1 MGSWS
6 SADHGGGRGKKQ
18 GAQLWKKALL
28 HSCLC
33 FVMGFFTGFAP
44 SSVSDWTSAAVT
56 AGGVGSSHFV
66 RALGGAAVNRSLLAQ
81 DALTDPAAASPR
93 PLVVVVTTTESA
105 PTAKGQR
112 AAALT
117 RMAHTLRL
125 VPPPLLWVVVEAAP
139 DVPATARMLRAT
151 GLMYRHLTYKVNFT
165 AADVAAGKE
174 RHHQRN
180 VALAHVERHR
190 LAGVVHFPDL
200 GDVFD
205 IRFFDQLRQIRYP
218 SFACHRIRNSHL
230 CFYFQSIRL
239 VKQTKNN

>member
-1 MGSWS
+1 VLIIYRHEVRSMGS

-18 GAQLWKKALL
+18 GPQLWKKALL

-56 AGGVGSSHFV
+56 AGGVGSSHLV
-66 RALGGAAVNRSLLAQ
+66 RAAVNRSLLAQ

-93 PLVVVVTTTESA
+93 PLLVVVTTTESA
-105 PTAKGQR
+105 PTAAGQR

-117 RMAHTLRL
+117 RMAHALRL

-151 GLMYRHLTYKVNFT
+151 GLMYRHLTYKGNFT

-174 RHHQRN
+174 RHRQGN
-180 VALAHVERHR
+180 VALAHVEHHR
-190 LAGVVHFPDL
+190 LAGVVHFAGF

-205 IRFFDQLRQIRYP
+205 LRFFDKLREIRHP
-218 SFACHRIRNSHL
+218 SFACHP
-230 CFYFQSIRL
+230 IRL
-239 VKQTKNN
+239 VR